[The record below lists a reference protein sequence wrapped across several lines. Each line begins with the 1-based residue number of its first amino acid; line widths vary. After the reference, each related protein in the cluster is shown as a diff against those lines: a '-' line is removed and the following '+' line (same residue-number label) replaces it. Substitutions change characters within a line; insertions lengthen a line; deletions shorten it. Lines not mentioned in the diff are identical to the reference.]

1 MFDYNTLIWNIK
13 SEIQNRGM
21 KQGVVAERAG
31 FSDQE
36 FSNMMNNRKLIK
48 AEYIP
53 AIASAIGVTTN
64 ELFKP
69 KESV

>member
-1 MFDYNTLIWNIK
+1 MFDYDTLIMNIK

-36 FSNMMNNRKLIK
+36 FSNMMNGRKLVK
-48 AEYIP
+48 VEYVP
-53 AIASAIGVTTN
+53 AIASAIGVSAN
-64 ELFKP
+64 ALFRP
-69 KESV
+69 RGNA